1 GIVMLPEF
9 DGCAVVQARVRAH
22 MVVVSAPLLDD
33 HARLDSRAEPLE
45 AQALIAQPS
54 VEALVGAVLPRFAG
68 IDVGDLD
75 LGLDD
80 PLQDRLADE
89 LRSVVGTKHGGRS
102 TLAHEPRQHLDD
114 SPGADAAGHVDGQAL
129 PGELVDHGQALDL
142 LAIGAGVEDEV
153 VGPDAVRTARRQW
166 PWA

>member
-1 GIVMLPEF
+1 QGGMRAALWKTKF
-9 DGCAVVQARVRAH
+9 DGH
-22 MVVVSAPLLDD
+22 LST
-33 HARLDSRAEPLE
+33 
-45 AQALIAQPS
+45 
-54 VEALVGAVLPRFAG
+54 VLPWFAG
-68 IDVGDLD
+68 VDVGNLD

-129 PGELVDHGQALDL
+129 PGELVDHGQALHL
-142 LAIGAGVEDEV
+142 LAVGAGVEDEV